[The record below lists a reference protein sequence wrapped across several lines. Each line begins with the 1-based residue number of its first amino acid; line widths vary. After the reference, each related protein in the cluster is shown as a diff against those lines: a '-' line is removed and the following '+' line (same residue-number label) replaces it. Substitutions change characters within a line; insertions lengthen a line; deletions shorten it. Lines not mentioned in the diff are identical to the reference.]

1 MGASFE
7 FAAELASSGFLEAGF
22 LAHEQA
28 GVGSDRPDV
37 DPVADFLEG
46 TPLLR
51 RGEAVQLV
59 RVFVVDEVHGVAVDG
74 AFRRDDGLGLGR
86 RRRGLFSFRGGVV
99 LLESDD
105 AVMQRADDPGISV
118 AELFSSGGR
127 VGPASVEAGLQVL
140 VSSVRIGAAVDF
152 EARRNQGVDDDVPM
166 FVVDRTAETVRTT
179 ADLAAQVPSSLFF
192 EAGQCIDCQSAGI
205 SHRPDA
211 DLRSRSENPAL
222 LLRRRAEKS
231 VDAVVVDNEH
241 LAAGEGPFDRHAE
254 LKRRRGMLRRG
265 KIVVRVVVRVV
276 VRIKL
281 VVGIVVFQSK
291 RRQTED
297 RPLHRLRQRDA
308 ALKDV
313 DIGKGPP

>member
-179 ADLAAQVPSSLFF
+179 ADLAAQTRSSFFF
-192 EAGQCIDCQSAGI
+192 EAGQLLACQSAGT
-205 SHRPDA
+205 SYRPDV
-211 DLRSRSENPAL
+211 DLRSLFENPAL
-222 LLRRRAEKS
+222 LLRRRTENLWLPSSYTMTISLPARGPSVAKRNSSVAGGCFVGKKS
-231 VDAVVVDNEH
+231 SSESPSSSSESNSSSESSYSETSAGKPRTARCTASDNGTPH
-241 LAAGEGPFDRHAE
+241 
-254 LKRRRGMLRRG
+254 
-265 KIVVRVVVRVV
+265 
-276 VRIKL
+276 
-281 VVGIVVFQSK
+281 
-291 RRQTED
+291 
-297 RPLHRLRQRDA
+297 
-308 ALKDV
+308 
-313 DIGKGPP
+313 